1 MAVTVGTMLAVQGL
15 TTLASGIFG
24 GFQANNAN
32 NQAKK
37 NYKKQMEAAEE
48 QADKI
53 NDYNKKKFENTKAN
67 WRQNEAYQWETA
79 LQEYEYT
86 LEIQKYREAQEMR
99 AYKSD
104 QARVRGQKAA
114 NAYAAAMG
122 VESEQRAL
130 EQVRIG
136 NAFEQQDAMVQQ
148 LRAAGKAALGQ
159 AGKSTQRTINDTIAQ
174 LGRDIA
180 VRDASLNSAI
190 TDTAIN
196 LMSIKGDAYFADR
209 NLDLTAMLKPEELP
223 EIPEPIRPPEPIW
236 LEPMEVDPM
245 FITPPTEQ
253 SVAAPIIS
261 GALDAATGFISG
273 GIKAKMFGGQG

>member
-1 MAVTVGTMLAVQGL
+1 MLAIQAG
-15 TTLASGIFG
+15 TTLISGFLG
-24 GFQANNAN
+24 GSQADRSNK
-32 NQAKK
+32 QAQK
-37 NYKKQMEAAEE
+37 NYEKQMEAAEE

-53 NDYNKKKFENTKAN
+53 NEYNDKKFENTKAN

-79 LQEYEYT
+79 LQEYQYT
-86 LEIQKYREAQEMR
+86 LEIQNYREAQEMK
-99 AYKSD
+99 AYKAD

-114 NAYAAAMG
+114 NSYAASMG

-136 NAFEQQDAMVQQ
+136 NAFEQQNQMVQQ

-159 AGKSTQRTINDTIAQ
+159 AGKSTQRNINDTIAE
-174 LGRDIA
+174 LGRGIA
-180 VRDASLNSAI
+180 IRDASLNSAI
-190 TDTAIN
+190 TDTAMN

-209 NLDLTAMLKPEELP
+209 NLDLTAMLKPEALP
-223 EIPEPIRPPEPIW
+223 DIPEPIRPPEPIW

-261 GALDAATGFISG
+261 GALNAASGFISG
-273 GIKAKMFGGQG
+273 GLKADIFKPR

>member
-1 MAVTVGTMLAVQGL
+1 MAISLGTMLAVQAGTTFISGL
-15 TTLASGIFG
+15 VG
-24 GFQANNAN
+24 GMQANNSN
-32 NQAKK
+32 KQAQK
-37 NYKKQMEAAEE
+37 NYDKQMEAAEE

-53 NDYNKKKFENTKAN
+53 NEYNEKKFENTKAN

-79 LQEYEYT
+79 LQEYQYT
-86 LEIQKYREAQEMR
+86 LEIQNYREAQEMK
-99 AYKSD
+99 AYKAD

-114 NAYAAAMG
+114 NSYAAAMG
-122 VESEQRAL
+122 IESEQRAL

-136 NAFEQQDAMVQQ
+136 NAFEQQDQMVQQ

-159 AGKSTQRTINDTIAQ
+159 AGKSTQRNINDTIAE
-174 LGRDIA
+174 LGRGIA

-190 TDTAIN
+190 TDTTMN
-196 LMSIKGDAYFADR
+196 LMNIKGDAYFADR
-209 NLDLTAMLKPEELP
+209 NLDLTAMLKPEALP
-223 EIPEPIRPPEPIW
+223 DIPEPIRPPEPIW

-261 GALDAATGFISG
+261 GALNAASGFISG
-273 GIKAKMFGGQG
+273 GIKNKLWG